1 MAFGYFY
8 RSWLEE
14 KMDMARVLW
23 YQGKCYERKNVLL
36 LFGKNEKQEMT
47 LFVSKVE
54 LFELAEFHYL

>member
-1 MAFGYFY
+1 
-8 RSWLEE
+8 
-14 KMDMARVLW
+14 MDMARVLW

-47 LFVSKVE
+47 LFVSKIE